1 MMNQLTK
8 VFEGNFIRMI
18 GDKTNPLFV
27 ASDVA
32 KALGYKEP
40 HKAVN
45 RHCKGE
51 GIFHPVIDNLGRS
64 QETRVIREPDV
75 YRLVTNSK
83 LPAAQKFENWVMED
97 VLPSI
102 RQTGSYEMPK
112 DIPLAELFAATSQM
126 LIKQGETEAAITVL
140 TEKID
145 ERMTL
150 DYGQQLAIERAK
162 KQRAEHIWK
171 ELEEQPSDLYDT
183 KGKLYGRFGSDI
195 KRAFA
200 VASYR
205 DIRQNQFEEALNYVS
220 NWRPALI

>member
-1 MMNQLTK
+1 MNQLTK
-8 VFEGNFIRMI
+8 VFEGNSIRMI
-18 GDKTNPLFV
+18 GDSKAPLFV

-51 GIFHPVIDNLGRS
+51 GMFHPVIDNLGRP

-83 LPAAQKFENWVMED
+83 LPAAQAFENWIMED

-102 RQTGSYEMPK
+102 RSTGSYEVPK
-112 DIPLAELFAATSQM
+112 GIPFAELFTATAQ
-126 LIKQGETEAAITVL
+126 LLEKQGETEAAITTL
-140 TEKID
+140 NDKID
-145 ERMTL
+145 QRMTL
-150 DYGQQLAIERAK
+150 DYGQQLAIESAK
-162 KQRAEHIWK
+162 KSRAEALWDEISQTSS
-171 ELEEQPSDLYDT
+171 ELYPS
-183 KGKLYGRFGSDI
+183 KAKVYGRFGSDI

-205 DIRQNQFEEALNYVS
+205 DIKQSQFEEALAYVKS
-220 NWRPALI
+220 WRPSLV

>member
-1 MMNQLTK
+1 MNQLTK
-8 VFEGNFIRMI
+8 MFDGTEIRMI
-18 GDKTNPLFV
+18 DDKLTPLFV

-40 HKAVN
+40 HKAVS
-45 RHCKGE
+45 RHCKG
-51 GIFHPVIDNLGRS
+51 GMKHPVLTNGGTQDMI
-64 QETRVIREPDV
+64 VIREPDV

-112 DIPLAELFAATSQM
+112 GIPFAELFAATSQM
-126 LIKQGETEAAITVL
+126 LVKQEQTEAAITVL

>member
-1 MMNQLTK
+1 MNQLTK
-8 VFEGNFIRMI
+8 IFNGNTIRMI
-18 GDKTNPLFV
+18 GDSKTPLFV
-27 ASDVA
+27 ATDVA

-51 GIFHPVIDNLGRS
+51 GMFHPVIDNLGRS

-83 LPAAQKFENWVMED
+83 LPARQAFENWIMED

-102 RQTGSYEMPK
+102 RSTGSYEVPK
-112 DIPLAELFAATSQM
+112 DIPFAKLFQATAQ
-126 LIKQGETEAAITVL
+126 LLEKQEETESAITVL

-145 ERMTL
+145 LRMTL
-150 DYGQQLAIERAK
+150 DYGQQLAIEQAK
-162 KQRAEHIWK
+162 KRRAE
-171 ELEEQPSDLYDT
+171 ELWRELVEKPSDLYDT

-200 VASYR
+200 VSSYR
-205 DIRQNQFEEALNYVS
+205 DIRQNQFEEALSYVKH
-220 NWRPALI
+220 WRPTLI

>member
-1 MMNQLTK
+1 MNQLTK
-8 VFEGNFIRMI
+8 VFKGSEIRMI
-18 GDKTNPLFV
+18 GNNTAPLFV

-40 HKAVN
+40 HKAVG
-45 RHCKGE
+45 RHCKG
-51 GIFHPVIDNLGRS
+51 GTKHPVLTNGGTQDMV
-64 QETRVIREPDV
+64 VIREPDV

-83 LPAAQKFENWVMED
+83 LPAAQAFENWVMED

-102 RQTGSYEMPK
+102 RNTGSYEVPK
-112 DIPLAELFAATSQM
+112 GIPFAELFTATAQ
-126 LIKQGETEAAITVL
+126 LLEKQGETEAAITTL

-145 ERMTL
+145 LRMTL

-162 KQRAEHIWK
+162 KRRAEDLWK
-171 ELEEQPSDLYDT
+171 ELSERPSDLYDS
-183 KGKLYGRFGSDI
+183 KAKLYGRFGSDI

-205 DIRQNQFEEALNYVS
+205 DIRQNQFDEALSYVTH
-220 NWRPALI
+220 WRPALV

>member
-1 MMNQLTK
+1 MNQLTK
-8 VFEGNFIRMI
+8 VFEGTSIRMI

-45 RHCKGE
+45 RHCKG
-51 GIFHPVIDNLGRS
+51 GMKHPVLTNGGTQDMI
-64 QETRVIREPDV
+64 VIREPDV

-102 RQTGSYEMPK
+102 RQTGSYEIPK
-112 DIPLAELFAATSQM
+112 GIPFAELFAATSQM
-126 LIKQGETEAAITVL
+126 LVKQEQTEAAITVL

>member
-1 MMNQLTK
+1 MNQLTK
-8 VFEGNFIRMI
+8 VFEGKEIRLVEEN
-18 GDKTNPLFV
+18 GSPLFV
-27 ASDVA
+27 ATDVA
-32 KALGYKEP
+32 MVLGYQKP
-40 HKAVN
+40 NNAVN
-45 RHCKGE
+45 RHCKGVALKR
-51 GIFHPVIDNLGRS
+51 GITDSLGRV
-64 QETRVIREPDV
+64 QEIRVIREPDV
-75 YRLVTNSK
+75 YRLVINSK

-112 DIPLAELFAATSQM
+112 GIPLAELFAATSQM
-126 LIKQGETEAAITVL
+126 LVKQEQTEAAITVL

>member
-1 MMNQLTK
+1 MNQLTK
-8 VFEGNFIRMI
+8 VFEGNYIRMI
-18 GDKTNPLFV
+18 GDSKTPLFV

-51 GIFHPVIDNLGRS
+51 GMFHPVIDNLGRS

-83 LPAAQKFENWVMED
+83 LPAAHAFENWIMED

-102 RQTGSYEMPK
+102 RNTGSYEVSK
-112 DIPLAELFAATSQM
+112 NIPFAELFQATATLLS
-126 LIKQGETEAAITVL
+126 KQEEHEEAFEKL
-140 TEKID
+140 NNKID
-145 ERMTL
+145 QRMTL
-150 DYGQQLAIERAK
+150 DYGQQLAIESAK
-162 KQRAEHIWK
+162 KSRAEALWDEISQFNS
-171 ELEEQPSDLYDT
+171 ELYDS
-183 KGKLYGRFGSDI
+183 KRKLYGRFGSDI

-205 DIRQNQFEEALNYVS
+205 DIKQSQFEEALAYVKS
-220 NWRPALI
+220 WRPSLV

>member
-1 MMNQLTK
+1 MNQLTK
-8 VFEGNFIRMI
+8 VFKGSEIRMI
-18 GDKTNPLFV
+18 QSEKIPLFV

-32 KALGYKEP
+32 RALGYKEP

-45 RHCKGE
+45 RHCKG
-51 GIFHPVIDNLGRS
+51 GTKHPVLTNGGTQDMI
-64 QETRVIREPDV
+64 VIREPDV

-83 LPAAQKFENWVMED
+83 LPVAQAFENWVMED

-102 RQTGSYEMPK
+102 RSTGLYEVPK
-112 DIPLAELFAATSQM
+112 GIPFAELFTATAQ
-126 LIKQGETEAAITVL
+126 LLEKQSETEAAITTL

-162 KQRAEHIWK
+162 KKRAEQLWQ
-171 ELEEQPSDLYDT
+171 ELDAQPSDLYDT

-205 DIRQNQFEEALNYVS
+205 DIRQNQFDEALSYVTH
-220 NWRPALI
+220 WRPALV

>member
-1 MMNQLTK
+1 MNQLTK
-8 VFEGNFIRMI
+8 VFEGTSIRMI

-45 RHCKGE
+45 RHCKG
-51 GIFHPVIDNLGRS
+51 GMKHPVLTNGGTQDMI
-64 QETRVIREPDV
+64 VIREPDV

-112 DIPLAELFAATSQM
+112 GIPFAELFAATSQM
-126 LIKQGETEAAITVL
+126 LVKQEQTEAAITVL

-171 ELEEQPSDLYDT
+171 ELEEKPSDLYDT

>member
-1 MMNQLTK
+1 MNQLTK
-8 VFEGNFIRMI
+8 VFDGNEIRMI
-18 GDKTNPLFV
+18 GNNATPLFV

-45 RHCKGE
+45 RHCKG
-51 GIFHPVIDNLGRS
+51 GMKHPVLTNGGT
-64 QETRVIREPDV
+64 QEMIVIREPDV

-83 LPAAQKFENWVMED
+83 LPAAQAFENWIMED

-102 RQTGSYEMPK
+102 RSTGSYEVPK
-112 DIPLAELFAATSQM
+112 DIPFAKLFQATAQ
-126 LIKQGETEAAITVL
+126 LLEKQEETESAITVL

-145 ERMTL
+145 LRMTL
-150 DYGQQLAIERAK
+150 DYGQQLAIEQAK
-162 KQRAEHIWK
+162 KRRAE
-171 ELEEQPSDLYDT
+171 ELWRELTEKPSDLYDT

-200 VASYR
+200 VSSYR
-205 DIRQNQFEEALNYVS
+205 DIRQNQFEEALSYVKH
-220 NWRPALI
+220 WRPALI

>member
-1 MMNQLTK
+1 MNQLTK
-8 VFEGNFIRMI
+8 VFEGTSIRMI

-45 RHCKGE
+45 RHCKG
-51 GIFHPVIDNLGRS
+51 GMKHPVLTNGGTQDMI
-64 QETRVIREPDV
+64 VIREPDV

-102 RQTGSYEMPK
+102 RKTGSYEMPK
-112 DIPLAELFAATSQM
+112 GIPFAELFAATSQM
-126 LIKQGETEAAITVL
+126 LVKQEQTEAAITVL

-171 ELEEQPSDLYDT
+171 ELEEKPSDLYDT

>member
-1 MMNQLTK
+1 MNQLTK
-8 VFEGNFIRMI
+8 VFKGSEIRMI
-18 GDKTNPLFV
+18 GNNTAPLFV

-40 HKAVN
+40 HKAVS
-45 RHCKGE
+45 RHCKG
-51 GIFHPVIDNLGRS
+51 GTKHPVLTNGGTQDMI
-64 QETRVIREPDV
+64 VIREPDV

-83 LPAAQKFENWVMED
+83 LPAAQAFENWVMED

-102 RQTGSYEMPK
+102 RNTGSYEVPK
-112 DIPLAELFAATSQM
+112 GIPFAELFTATAQ
-126 LIKQGETEAAITVL
+126 LLEKQGETEAAITTL

-145 ERMTL
+145 LRMTL

-162 KQRAEHIWK
+162 KRRAEDLWK
-171 ELEEQPSDLYDT
+171 ELSERPSDLYDS
-183 KGKLYGRFGSDI
+183 KAKLYGRFGSDI

-205 DIRQNQFEEALNYVS
+205 DIRQNQFDEALSYVTH
-220 NWRPALI
+220 WRPALV

>member
-1 MMNQLTK
+1 MNQLTK
-8 VFEGNFIRMI
+8 VFKGSEIRMI
-18 GDKTNPLFV
+18 GNNTAPLFV

-40 HKAVN
+40 HKAVS
-45 RHCKGE
+45 RHCKG
-51 GIFHPVIDNLGRS
+51 GTKQPVLTNGGTQDMI
-64 QETRVIREPDV
+64 VIREPDV

-83 LPAAQKFENWVMED
+83 LPAAQAFENWVMED

-102 RQTGSYEMPK
+102 RNTGSYEVPK
-112 DIPLAELFAATSQM
+112 GIPFAELFTATAQ
-126 LIKQGETEAAITVL
+126 LLEKQGETEAAITTL

-145 ERMTL
+145 LRMTL

-162 KQRAEHIWK
+162 KRRAEDLWK
-171 ELEEQPSDLYDT
+171 ELSERPSDLYDS
-183 KGKLYGRFGSDI
+183 KAKLYGRFGSDI

-205 DIRQNQFEEALNYVS
+205 DIRQNQFDEALSYVTH
-220 NWRPALI
+220 WRPALV

>member
-1 MMNQLTK
+1 MNQLTK
-8 VFEGNFIRMI
+8 VFEGTSIRMI

-45 RHCKGE
+45 RHCKG
-51 GIFHPVIDNLGRS
+51 GMKHPVLTNGGTQDMF
-64 QETRVIREPDV
+64 VIREPDV

-102 RQTGSYEMPK
+102 RQNGSYEMSK
-112 DIPLAELFAATSQM
+112 NIPLVELFAATSQM
-126 LIKQGETEAAITVL
+126 LIKQGETEAAITML

>member
-1 MMNQLTK
+1 MNQLTK
-8 VFEGNFIRMI
+8 VFEGTSIRMI

-45 RHCKGE
+45 RHCKG
-51 GIFHPVIDNLGRS
+51 GMKHPVLTNGGTQDMI
-64 QETRVIREPDV
+64 VIREPDV

-112 DIPLAELFAATSQM
+112 GIPFAELFAATSQM
-126 LIKQGETEAAITVL
+126 LVKQEQTEAAITVL

-171 ELEEQPSDLYDT
+171 ELEEQPSGLYDT

-205 DIRQNQFEEALNYVS
+205 DIRQNQFDEALNYVS

>member
-1 MMNQLTK
+1 MNQLTK
-8 VFEGNFIRMI
+8 MFDGTEIRLI
-18 GDKTNPLFV
+18 GDKTYPLFV

-45 RHCKGE
+45 RHCKG
-51 GIFHPVIDNLGRS
+51 GMKHPVLTNGGT
-64 QETRVIREPDV
+64 QEMIVIREPDV

-83 LPAAQKFENWVMED
+83 LPAAQDFENWVMED

-102 RQTGSYEMPK
+102 RRTGSYEIPK
-112 DIPLAELFAATSQM
+112 NIPFAELFQATAQ
-126 LIKQGETEAAITVL
+126 LLEKQEETESAITVL

-145 ERMTL
+145 LRMTL
-150 DYGQQLAIERAK
+150 DYGQQLAIEQAK
-162 KQRAEHIWK
+162 KRRAE
-171 ELEEQPSDLYDT
+171 ELWRELIEKPSDLYDT

-200 VASYR
+200 VSSYR
-205 DIRQNQFEEALNYVS
+205 DIRQNQFEEALSYVMH
-220 NWRPALI
+220 WRPALI

>member
-1 MMNQLTK
+1 
-8 VFEGNFIRMI
+8 MI
-18 GDKTNPLFV
+18 GNNTAPLFV

-40 HKAVN
+40 HKAVG
-45 RHCKGE
+45 RHCKG
-51 GIFHPVIDNLGRS
+51 GTKHPVLTNGGTQDMV
-64 QETRVIREPDV
+64 VIREPDV

-83 LPAAQKFENWVMED
+83 LPAAQAFENWVMED

-102 RQTGSYEMPK
+102 RNTGSYEVPK
-112 DIPLAELFAATSQM
+112 GIPFAELFTATAQ
-126 LIKQGETEAAITVL
+126 LLEKQGETEAAITTL

-145 ERMTL
+145 LRMTL

-162 KQRAEHIWK
+162 KRRAEDLWK
-171 ELEEQPSDLYDT
+171 ELSERPSDLYDS
-183 KGKLYGRFGSDI
+183 KAKLYGRFGSDI

-205 DIRQNQFEEALNYVS
+205 DIRQNQFDEALSYVTH
-220 NWRPALI
+220 WRPALV

>member
-1 MMNQLTK
+1 MNQVTK
-8 VFEGNFIRMI
+8 IFDGNSIRMI
-18 GDKTNPLFV
+18 GDSTIPLFV

-51 GIFHPVIDNLGRS
+51 GMFHPVIDNLGRS

-83 LPAAQKFENWVMED
+83 LPAAQAFENWIMED

-102 RQTGSYEMPK
+102 RSTGSYEMPK
-112 DIPLAELFAATSQM
+112 GIPFAGLFASTAQM
-126 LIKQGETEAAITVL
+126 LLKQQETEVAITTL
-140 TEKID
+140 NDKID
-145 ERMTL
+145 QRMTL
-150 DYGQQLAIERAK
+150 DYGQQLAIESAK
-162 KQRAEHIWK
+162 KSRAEVLWDEISHTNS
-171 ELEEQPSDLYDT
+171 ELYPS
-183 KGKLYGRFGSDI
+183 KAKLYGRFGSDI

-205 DIRQNQFEEALNYVS
+205 DIKQSQFEEALAYVKS
-220 NWRPALI
+220 WRPSLV

>member
-1 MMNQLTK
+1 MNQLTK
-8 VFEGNFIRMI
+8 VFKGSEIRMI
-18 GDKTNPLFV
+18 GNNTAPLFV

-40 HKAVN
+40 HKAVS
-45 RHCKGE
+45 RHCKG
-51 GIFHPVIDNLGRS
+51 GTKHPVLTNGGTQDMI
-64 QETRVIREPDV
+64 VIREPDV

-83 LPAAQKFENWVMED
+83 LPAAQAFENWVMED

-102 RQTGSYEMPK
+102 RNTGSYEVPK
-112 DIPLAELFAATSQM
+112 GIPFAELFTATAQ
-126 LIKQGETEAAITVL
+126 LLEKQGETEAAITTL

-145 ERMTL
+145 LRMTI

-162 KQRAEHIWK
+162 KRRAEDLWK
-171 ELEEQPSDLYDT
+171 ELSERPSDLYDS
-183 KGKLYGRFGSDI
+183 KAKLYGRFGSDI

-205 DIRQNQFEEALNYVS
+205 DIRQNQFDEALSYVTH
-220 NWRPALI
+220 WRPALV

>member
-1 MMNQLTK
+1 MNQLTK
-8 VFEGNFIRMI
+8 VFKGSEIRMI
-18 GDKTNPLFV
+18 GNNTAPLFV

-40 HKAVN
+40 HKAVS
-45 RHCKGE
+45 RHCKG
-51 GIFHPVIDNLGRS
+51 GTKHPVLTNGGTQDMI
-64 QETRVIREPDV
+64 VIREPDV

-83 LPAAQKFENWVMED
+83 LPAAQAFENWVMEE

-102 RQTGSYEMPK
+102 RNTGSYEVPK
-112 DIPLAELFAATSQM
+112 GIPFAELFTATAQ
-126 LIKQGETEAAITVL
+126 LLEKQGETEAAITTL

-145 ERMTL
+145 LRMTL

-162 KQRAEHIWK
+162 KRRAEDLWK
-171 ELEEQPSDLYDT
+171 ELSERPSDLYDS
-183 KGKLYGRFGSDI
+183 KAKLYGRFGSDI

-205 DIRQNQFEEALNYVS
+205 DIRQNQFDEALSYVTH
-220 NWRPALI
+220 WRPALV

>member
-1 MMNQLTK
+1 MNQLTK
-8 VFEGNFIRMI
+8 MFDGVEIRMI
-18 GDKTNPLFV
+18 GNKETPLFV

-32 KALGYKEP
+32 KALGYKRP
-40 HKAVN
+40 NDAIN
-45 RHCKGE
+45 QHCKGATVKHR
-51 GIFHPVIDNLGRS
+51 IIDRFGRD
-64 QETRVIREPDV
+64 QEMRVIREPDV

-102 RQTGSYEMPK
+102 RQTGSYEIPK

-126 LIKQGETEAAITVL
+126 LIKQGETEAAITML

-171 ELEEQPSDLYDT
+171 ELEGQPSDLYDT

-195 KRAFA
+195 KRVFA